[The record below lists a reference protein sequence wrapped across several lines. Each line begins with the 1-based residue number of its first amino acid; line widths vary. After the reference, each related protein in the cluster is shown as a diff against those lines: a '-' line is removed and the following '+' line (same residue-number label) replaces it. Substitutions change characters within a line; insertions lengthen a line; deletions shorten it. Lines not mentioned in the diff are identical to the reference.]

1 MKKYII
7 YDPLD
12 IEVTM
17 HQVLQTHKLKEWE
30 NVLTIA

>member
-12 IEVTM
+12 IEVTVD
-17 HQVLQTHKLKEWE
+17 QVLQTHKLKEWE